1 MIDTTIYLPN
11 LLECLHRQFGAR
23 LVYAGLQG
31 SYLRN
36 EATETSDIDI
46 MVVIE
51 KLSAFDLDTYRSIIE
66 SLGDFEKSCGFI
78 CSKKD
83 LANWNPLEIC
93 HLLHST
99 KDLYGSLAELVPE
112 YTNDDIRNF
121 IKMSVNNLYHEICH
135 RYIHSDMDKNID
147 RISGTYKGVFFIL
160 QNLYYLSHGV
170 FPLTK
175 AELLP
180 LLEGKD
186 LAVFQRSQELNRG
199 IQHDFFNSF
208 DLLFT
213 WCQETISRLN

>member
-1 MIDTTIYLPN
+1 MIDTAIYLPK
-11 LLECLHRQFGAR
+11 LLECLHQQFGTR

-51 KLSAFDLDTYRSIIE
+51 KLSAFDLDTYRSIIQ
-66 SLGDFEKSCGFI
+66 SLGNFEKSCGFI
-78 CSKKD
+78 CSRND

-99 KDLYGSLAELVPE
+99 KDLYGNLAELVPE
-112 YTNDDIRNF
+112 YCNDDIRNF
-121 IKMSVNNLYHEICH
+121 VKMSVNNLYHEICH
-135 RYIHSDMDKNID
+135 RYIHSSTDKNIA
-147 RISGTYKGVFFIL
+147 RLTGTYKGVFFIL
-160 QNLYYLSHGV
+160 QNLCYLSCGR

-175 AELLP
+175 AELIP

-186 LAVFQRSQELNRG
+186 LAVFQRSLELNRG

-213 WCQETISRLN
+213 WCQDTISRLN